1 MSDQLTYSV
10 LVSISCIHQI
20 TRPTDELSLAASQK
34 QGRGECYNHCA
45 KSSVFGSEFARI
57 RNGTRHVYRNVRAY
71 SMTRDSK
78 YTWNILLE
86 SGMFFRIQ
94 IEYSRMT

>member
-1 MSDQLTYSV
+1 MKTLRKK
-10 LVSISCIHQI
+10 LCI
-20 TRPTDELSLAASQK
+20 R
-34 QGRGECYNHCA
+34 
-45 KSSVFGSEFARI
+45 VRI
-57 RNGTRHVYRNVRAY
+57 RPNTERYTPRTDRNVRAY

-94 IEYSRMT
+94 IEYSRMTWGFREIIRPTF